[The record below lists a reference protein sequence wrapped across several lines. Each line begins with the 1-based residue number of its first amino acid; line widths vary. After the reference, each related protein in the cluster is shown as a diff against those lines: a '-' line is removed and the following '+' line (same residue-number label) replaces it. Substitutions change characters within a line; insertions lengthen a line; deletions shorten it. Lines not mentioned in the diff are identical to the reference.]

1 MIPAI
6 RQAISQVDPGLPVLD
21 LSRWPDALSLATLP
35 ARAATVALGILG
47 VLAVLPSVTG
57 VFGVASYTVTKRLRE
72 LGIRSALGASSKE
85 ILRAALGRTAVL
97 LASGC
102 ALGLC
107 LGIAVSRVLSSVVYQ
122 ASAQDPVVLVAVVAL
137 MGLVGV
143 ASACLPARRAVQ
155 VEPARLLRE
164 Q

>member
-1 MIPAI
+1 M
-6 RQAISQVDPGLPVLD
+6 LL
-21 LSRWPDALSLATLP
+21 
-35 ARAATVALGILG
+35 
-47 VLAVLPSVTG
+47 SVTG

-122 ASAQDPVVLVAVVAL
+122 ASAQDPVVLVAVIAL

-143 ASACLPARRAVQ
+143 ASASLPARRAVQ
-155 VEPARLLRE
+155 VESARLLRE